1 MAFSPRQSG
10 GAWRGILTINAL
22 IIYNMKIGI
31 IGTGAIGSILAK
43 KLSGVGHQVKVT
55 NTRDMA
61 TLKEIA
67 ANLGAEAATLEEV
80 MKDVEALIF
89 SIPFKAYKDLPKNL
103 LQGVPQ
109 EVVIM
114 DTSNYYP
121 LRDGELPGLEGK
133 TESEYIS
140 ATLGRSVTKVFNNI
154 LEHTLQH
161 KGKATGED
169 GRIAISVAGD
179 NEEHKR
185 VAAELVN
192 QTGFDTVDGGSLA
205 ESWRQEPGTPAYCT
219 ELNAAELR
227 EALARAEKGKAPA
240 ARDSIMAKLNNFQV
254 DPIPPHEE
262 IVALNRLASAEG
274 LRR

>member
-1 MAFSPRQSG
+1 M
-10 GAWRGILTINAL
+10 N
-22 IIYNMKIGI
+22 IGI

-43 KLSGVGHQVKVT
+43 KLSAAGHQVKVT
-55 NTRDMA
+55 NTREMA

-67 ANLGAEAATLEEV
+67 ANLGAGAATLEDV
-80 MKDVEALIF
+80 VRDVEAIIF

-103 LQGVPQ
+103 LQDVPQ
-109 EVVIM
+109 EVTIM

-121 LRDGELPGLEGK
+121 MRDGELPGLEGK

-140 ATLGRSVTKVFNNI
+140 ATLGRPVTKVFNNI

-161 KGKATGED
+161 KGKGAGEE

-185 VAAELVN
+185 VAAELVDV
-192 QTGFDTVDGGSLA
+192 TGFDTVDGGSLA

-219 ELNAAELR
+219 ELDAVELKQALAAAE
-227 EALARAEKGKAPA
+227 EGKAPRV
-240 ARDSIMAKLNNFQV
+240 RDYVMDKLQHFQV
-254 DPIPPHEE
+254 QPIPSNEE
-262 IVALNRLASAEG
+262 IVALNRSASSG
-274 LRR
+274 NLK